1 MFVGAGVSTA
11 YTLIHYLSRLRE
23 RRLAGPVRVAVVERS
38 GEFWAGVPYG
48 VRSGRTSLI
57 ITALKEFLPE
67 PERRRFVEWL
77 QQHQAEVLE
86 QMGVSGGALS
96 AEWCR
101 AHAAAMAAGQW
112 EDLFLPRGVF
122 GRYLQE
128 LTNRQMEDAAREGL
142 IEYDLLRGEAVDLE
156 RQAGHF
162 HLTVD
167 GGGEGAQT
175 VVAGKVVLALGSPP
189 NRPVNPPLLADV
201 QREVC
206 LLENL
211 YEPGLDANLDRVAG
225 FLRASQ
231 PAGRNQVLVVG
242 SNASALEVL
251 YSLLDRRDVDERI
264 GKFLILSPEGRFPH
278 RIGSNGPPPGYCP
291 ENLQALPARVPFGAR
306 QILDSLREDVRLAE
320 ERGLNVAEVFQPMSH
335 AIIQALD
342 ALSPAEQ
349 DLFVADYGVRIGKL
363 QRRAGSE
370 YRDVVDRL
378 LGQGRLEVLKGEY
391 LRYVP
396 AAEGGPGCEYVD
408 RPTRAKRFCG
418 APLAAIFNC
427 AGFADVNEWQVPLVE
442 NLLRRGL
449 CVPNASRRGF
459 QINEDF
465 ETSPGCYL
473 MGPLVAG
480 NRNAAIRVWH
490 AESCSRII
498 LLSRQLAQVLARER

>member
-11 YTLIHYLSRLRE
+11 YTLIHYLSLLRE
-23 RRLAGPVRVAVVERS
+23 RRVACPVRVAIVERS

-67 PERRRFVEWL
+67 PERRTFVEWL
-77 QQHQAEVLE
+77 RHHQAVVRE
-86 QMGVSGGALS
+86 QMDAPGRALS

-112 EDLFLPRGVF
+112 DDLFLPRGVF
-122 GRYLQE
+122 GRYLQG
-128 LTNRQMEDAAREGL
+128 LTNRHLEDAAREGL
-142 IEYDLLRGEAVDLE
+142 VEYDLLRGEAVDLE

-167 GGGEGAQT
+167 GGGEGART
-175 VVAGKVVLALGSPP
+175 VVAARVVLALGSPP
-189 NRPVNPPLLADV
+189 NRPVNPPLPAEV

-211 YEPGLDANLDRVAG
+211 YEPGLDTNLDRVAG
-225 FLRASQ
+225 FLRESQ
-231 PAGRNQVLVVG
+231 PVGRNQVLVVG

-264 GKFLILSPEGRFPH
+264 GKFLILSPEGRFPY
-278 RIGSNGPPPGYCP
+278 RIGGDGPPAGYRP
-291 ENLQALPARVPFGAR
+291 KNLQALPARAPFSAR
-306 QILDSLREDVRLAE
+306 EILDSLREDVRLAE
-320 ERGLNVAEVFQPMSH
+320 AQGLNVADVFQPMSR
-335 AIIQALD
+335 AIIEALD
-342 ALSPAEQ
+342 ALSPVEQ
-349 DLFVADYGVRIGKL
+349 DLFVSDYGVRIGKL
-363 QRRAGSE
+363 QRRAGCE

-396 AAEGGPGCEYVD
+396 AAEGGPGFEYTD
-408 RPTRAKRFCG
+408 RPTRAKRFRNV
-418 APLAAIFNC
+418 PLAAIFNC
-427 AGFADVNEWQVPLVE
+427 AGFADVNEWRMPLVE

-449 CVPNASRRGF
+449 CAPNASLRGF
-459 QINEDF
+459 QINEHF
-465 ETSPGCYL
+465 ETSPGCHL

-498 LLSRQLAQVLARER
+498 LLSRQLAQILAA